1 MWTGMV
7 KMALPFSSECRAVK
21 VAASK
26 VHWLCVEDPVER
38 STSLTVV
45 RGGNRWSLLIV
56 LSRGTTS
63 RVLSILVQRTRSHRR
78 TTDCNS

>member
-45 RGGNRWSLLIV
+45 R
-56 LSRGTTS
+56 
-63 RVLSILVQRTRSHRR
+63 
-78 TTDCNS
+78 